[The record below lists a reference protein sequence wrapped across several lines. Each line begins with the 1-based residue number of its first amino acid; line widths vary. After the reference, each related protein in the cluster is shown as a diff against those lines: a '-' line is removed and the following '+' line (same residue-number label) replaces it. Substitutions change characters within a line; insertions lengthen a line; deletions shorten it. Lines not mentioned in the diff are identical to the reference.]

1 MKTRLHVRI
10 ILLVLCMLFAGTA
23 APFPGAAAE
32 PSAGEPAAWPEAV
45 QREAKNVWETVCA
58 KYGRV
63 SIETYN
69 GEWFIGEGSGAAL
82 PLLCRADGDY
92 FLVILVQQEDTL
104 IQIIYRIDE
113 DGSSQQVF
121 MDQVL
126 TLDRRQA
133 FFFWKQSGSA
143 LISAVSLEDDM
154 AAYAAAV
161 PHTVEKRMFQGNEDA
176 ESIAEMGIVPW
187 EAFAVLY
194 GDPEWDVRVDANYGL
209 FHLQIR
215 DPRDIQEIFGVEIP

>member
-1 MKTRLHVRI
+1 MKTRLHFR
-10 ILLVLCMLFAGTA
+10 ILLWVLCLILCGTA
-23 APFPGAAAE
+23 AGAESSVSGA
-32 PSAGEPAAWPEAV
+32 SAVEWPPAVRE
-45 QREAKNVWETVCA
+45 EAKAVWESVCGR
-58 KYGRV
+58 YGRAQLV
-63 SIETYN
+63 SYN
-69 GEWFIGEGSGAAL
+69 GELYIDEGSGAVL
-82 PLLCRADGDY
+82 PLLCMADGDY

-104 IQIIYRIDE
+104 IQIIFRIDE
-113 DGSSQQVF
+113 NGGSQQVF

-133 FFFWKQSGSA
+133 LFFYERSGSA

-176 ESIAEMGIVPW
+176 ESIADMGVVPW
-187 EAFAVLY
+187 EAFALLY

-209 FHLQIR
+209 FHLEIR
-215 DPRDIQEIFGVEIP
+215 DPRSVREIFGVEIP